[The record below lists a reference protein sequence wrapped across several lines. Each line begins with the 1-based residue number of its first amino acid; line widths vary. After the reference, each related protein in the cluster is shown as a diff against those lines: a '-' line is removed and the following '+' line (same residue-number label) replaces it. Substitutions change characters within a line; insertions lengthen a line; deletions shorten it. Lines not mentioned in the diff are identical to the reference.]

1 MTTPRPASNGVPEHN
16 AYAKAGVDVDIE
28 AQASRIMYE
37 ASKQTFE
44 NRDGRIGAVVTPFDD
59 FAGLKMIS
67 IENLPRGSFMSVGFD
82 TAGTKVE
89 IAQRVG
95 KHDTIAFDLFAM
107 VCDDAV
113 LRGGEPILVGTNLD
127 IKSLGTDEKYLPIIR
142 ELAVGYVDAA
152 REANVAIINGEIA
165 QMGTLVS
172 GWGEFPYHWGAACVW
187 VARKE
192 KLFTG
197 AEIKKGDA
205 VVVLRENGFR
215 ANGWSLVRSVF
226 QKAHGEEWHNFKHG
240 ASTLGL
246 LALTPSTIYS
256 RFVVGLH
263 GGFESE
269 GACDIHGVAHI
280 TGGGIPE
287 KLMRVL
293 RRSGL
298 GANLPNLFEPPEIVS
313 HCQKLGSISDRDA
326 YRAWNMGQGMML
338 ITPEPDKVLAE
349 AKAYGMEAQIAGE
362 ITGEPNIT
370 ITSKGVESTGQ
381 RIVFDVQ

>member
-1 MTTPRPASNGVPEHN
+1 MTAN
-16 AYAKAGVDVDIE
+16 AYAISGVDVDIE
-28 AQASRIMYE
+28 AEASRIMYE
-37 ASKQTFE
+37 ASKQTFA

-59 FAGLKMIS
+59 FAGLKMVS
-67 IENLPRGSFMSVGFD
+67 VENLPRGSFMSVGFD

-95 KHDTIAFDLFAM
+95 KHDTIAFDLLAM
-107 VCDDAV
+107 VCDDAI

-127 IKSLGTDEKYLPIIR
+127 IKSLGSDEKYLPIIR
-142 ELAVGYVDAA
+142 ELAVGYVNAA

-165 QMGTLVS
+165 QMGSLVH
-172 GWGEFPYHWGAACVW
+172 GWGDFPYHWGAACVW

-197 AEIKKGDA
+197 EEIKKGDS

-215 ANGWSLVRSVF
+215 NNGFSLIRRIF
-226 QKAHGEEWHNFKHG
+226 EEAHGAEWHTIKHG

-246 LALTPSTIYS
+246 LALTPSKIYS

-269 GACDIHGVAHI
+269 GSCKIHGVAHI

-287 KLMRVL
+287 KLGRVL
-293 RRSGL
+293 RRSKL
-298 GANLPNLFEPPEIVS
+298 GANLSNLFEPAEIVS
-313 HCQKLGSISDRDA
+313 HCQKLGNIPDMDA
-326 YRAWNMGQGMML
+326 YRAWNMGQGMAL
-338 ITPEPDKVLAE
+338 VTPEPDKVLAE
-349 AKAYGMEAQIAGE
+349 AKSAGIDAQIAGE
-362 ITGEPNIT
+362 ITGEPQVI
-370 ITSKGVESTGQ
+370 IESKGVENPGQ
-381 RIVFDVQ
+381 RLVFDV